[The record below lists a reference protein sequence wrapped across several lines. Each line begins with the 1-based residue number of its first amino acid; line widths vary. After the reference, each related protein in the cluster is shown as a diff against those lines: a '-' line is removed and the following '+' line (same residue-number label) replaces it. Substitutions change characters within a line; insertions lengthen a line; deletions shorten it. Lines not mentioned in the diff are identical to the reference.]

1 MFSSAPKLTHME
13 IAMGELGQQEIFG
26 AEDNE
31 RIVGYFTAVSYRATD
46 DETPWCAA
54 FANWVLMEAGIARTE
69 SAAALSFAKWGVK
82 TTKPKYGDIVVFDHG
97 NGRGHV
103 GFFMG
108 SDGKNVSVLGGNQ
121 NNQVNITKFALGRV
135 AHFRTCKTAWAS
147 KTVWAAGTVA
157 AVTVGQAVTEVVNQV
172 ATPAVL
178 QNGDALS
185 QVVELGNIL
194 LPFLPPQWQAPA
206 TAIVTV
212 ASTILIYLERV
223 KKIKNYQK

>member
-1 MFSSAPKLTHME
+1 MFSSQPKLTHME
-13 IAMGELGQQEIFG
+13 VAMGELGQQEIFG
-26 AEDNE
+26 TEDNE
-31 RIVGYFTAVSYRATD
+31 RIVSYFTAVAYRATD

-54 FANWVLMEAGIARTE
+54 FANWVLMTAGIARTE
-69 SAAALSFAKWGVK
+69 SAAALSFAKWGMK

-97 NGRGHV
+97 KGRGHV

-108 SDGKNVSVLGGNQ
+108 FKGTKTGVLGGNQ
-121 NNQVNITKFALGRV
+121 GDEVNVTWFETSKV

-157 AVTVGQAVTEVVNQV
+157 AVAAGQAATEVVNQV
-172 ATPAVL
+172 AAPASSGVDL
-178 QNGDALS
+178 Q
-185 QVVELGNIL
+185 QVVEFGNIL
-194 LPFLPPQWQAPA
+194 LPFLPPEWQAPA

>member
-1 MFSSAPKLTHME
+1 MFSSQPKLTHME

-54 FANWVLMEAGIARTE
+54 FANWVLMTAGIARTE
-69 SAAALSFAKWGVK
+69 SAAALSFAKWGMK

-97 NGRGHV
+97 KGRGHV

-108 SDGKNVSVLGGNQ
+108 FKGTKTGVLGGNQ
-121 NNQVNITKFALGRV
+121 GDEVNVTWFETSKV

-147 KTVWAAGTVA
+147 KTVWAAG
-157 AVTVGQAVTEVVNQV
+157 AVTAMTVGQAATEVVNQV
-172 ATPAVL
+172 AAPAVL
-178 QNGDALS
+178 QNGEALS
-185 QVVELGNIL
+185 QVVELGNFM

>member
-1 MFSSAPKLTHME
+1 MFTSQPKLTHME
-13 IAMGELGQQEIFG
+13 VAMGELGQQEIAG
-26 AEDNE
+26 SADNE
-31 RIVGYFTAVSYRATD
+31 RIVDYFDSVTYRATD

-54 FANWVLMEAGIARTE
+54 FANWVLMQAGIARTE

-97 NGRGHV
+97 HGRGHV

-121 NNQVNITKFALGRV
+121 NNQVNITKFPLSRV
-135 AHFRTCKTAWAS
+135 AHFRTCKTALAS

-157 AVTVGQAVTEVVNQV
+157 AVTVGQAATEVVNQV
-172 ATPAVL
+172 AAPTSSGVDL
-178 QNGDALS
+178 Q
-185 QVVELGNIL
+185 QVVEFGNIL
-194 LPFLPPQWQAPA
+194 LPFLPPHWQAPA

-212 ASTILIYLERV
+212 ASTLLIYLERV

>member
-1 MFSSAPKLTHME
+1 MLSSQPKLTHME
-13 IAMGELGQQEIFG
+13 VAMGELGQQEIVG
-26 AEDNE
+26 IEDNV
-31 RIVGYFTAVSYRATD
+31 RIVDYFDSVAYRATD

-54 FANWVLMEAGIARTE
+54 FANWVLMQAGIARTE

-97 NGRGHV
+97 HGRGHV

-108 SDGKNVSVLGGNQ
+108 TDGKNVSVLGGNQ
-121 NNQVNITKFALGRV
+121 NNQVNITKFAASRV
-135 AHFRTCKTAWAS
+135 AHYRTCKTTWSS

-157 AVTVGQAVTEVVNQV
+157 AVTVGQAATEVVNQV
-172 ATPAVL
+172 AAPASSGVDL
-178 QNGDALS
+178 Q
-185 QVVELGNIL
+185 QVVEFGNIL
-194 LPFLPPQWQAPA
+194 LPFLPPEWQAPA
-206 TAIVTV
+206 TALVTV

>member
-1 MFSSAPKLTHME
+1 MFTPQPKLTHME
-13 IAMGELGQQEIFG
+13 VAMGELGQQEVAG
-26 AEDNE
+26 SDDNS
-31 RIVGYFTAVSYRATD
+31 RIVDYFDSVTYRATD

-54 FANWVLMEAGIARTE
+54 FVNWVLMEAGIARTE

-97 NGRGHV
+97 HGRGHV

-108 SDGKNVSVLGGNQ
+108 TDGKNVSVLGGNQ
-121 NNQVNITKFALGRV
+121 NDEVNITKFAASKV
-135 AHFRTCKTAWAS
+135 AHYRTCKTAWAS

-157 AVTVGQAVTEVVNQV
+157 AVTVGQAVTQATNEVAAPVSSGV
-172 ATPAVL
+172 DL
-178 QNGDALS
+178 Q
-185 QVVELGNIL
+185 QFVEFGNFL

>member
-1 MFSSAPKLTHME
+1 MFTSQPKLTHME
-13 IAMGELGQQEIFG
+13 VAMGELGQQEITG
-26 AEDNE
+26 SEDNE
-31 RIVGYFTAVSYRATD
+31 RIVDYFDSVTYRATD

-54 FANWVLMEAGIARTE
+54 FVNWVLMEAGIARTE

-97 NGRGHV
+97 HGRGHV

-108 SDGKNVSVLGGNQ
+108 TDGKNVSVLGGNQ
-121 NNQVNITKFALGRV
+121 NNQVNITKFAASRV
-135 AHFRTCKTAWAS
+135 AHYRTCKTAWAS
-147 KTVWAAGTVA
+147 KTVWAASTVA
-157 AVTVGQAVTEVVNQV
+157 AVTVGQATTEVVNQV
-172 ATPAVL
+172 TAPASSGVDL
-178 QNGDALS
+178 Q
-185 QVVELGNIL
+185 QVVEFGNIL
-194 LPFLPPQWQAPA
+194 LPFLPPEWQAPA

>member
-1 MFSSAPKLTHME
+1 MLSSQPKLTHME
-13 IAMGELGQQEIFG
+13 VAMGELGQQEIAG
-26 AEDNE
+26 SEDNE
-31 RIVGYFTAVSYRATD
+31 RIVDYFDSVSYRATD

-54 FANWVLMEAGIARTE
+54 FANWVLMQAGIARTE

-97 NGRGHV
+97 HGRGHV

-108 SDGKNVSVLGGNQ
+108 TDGKNVSVLGGNQ
-121 NNQVNITKFALGRV
+121 NNQVNITKFAASRV
-135 AHFRTCKTAWAS
+135 AHYRTCKTAWAS

-157 AVTVGQAVTEVVNQV
+157 AVTVGQAATEVVNQV
-172 ATPAVL
+172 AVPASSGVDL
-178 QNGDALS
+178 Q
-185 QVVELGNIL
+185 QVVEFGNIL
-194 LPFLPPQWQAPA
+194 LPFLPPEWQAPA

>member
-1 MFSSAPKLTHME
+1 MFTSQPKLTHME
-13 IAMGELGQQEIFG
+13 VAMGELGQQEIFG
-26 AEDNE
+26 TEDNE
-31 RIVGYFTAVSYRATD
+31 RIVDYFDSVTYRATD

-54 FANWVLMEAGIARTE
+54 FVNWVLMEAGIARTE

-97 NGRGHV
+97 HGRGHV

-108 SDGKNVSVLGGNQ
+108 TDGKNVSVLGGNQ
-121 NNQVNITKFALGRV
+121 NNQVNITKFAASRV
-135 AHFRTCKTAWAS
+135 AHYRTCKTAWAS

-157 AVTVGQAVTEVVNQV
+157 AVAVGQAATEVVNQV
-172 ATPAVL
+172 AAPASSGVDL
-178 QNGDALS
+178 Q
-185 QVVELGNIL
+185 QVVEFGNIL
-194 LPFLPPQWQAPA
+194 LPFLPPEWQAPA

-223 KKIKNYQK
+223 KKIKNFQK

>member
-13 IAMGELGQQEIFG
+13 IAMGELGQAEIVG
-26 AEDNE
+26 GDDND
-31 RIVGYFTAVSYRATD
+31 RIVDYFDSVSYRATD

-69 SAAALSFAKWGVK
+69 SAAALSFAKWGVATK
-82 TTKPKYGDIVVFDHG
+82 TPKYGDIVVFDHG
-97 NGRGHV
+97 HGRGHV

-108 SDGKNVSVLGGNQ
+108 TDGKNVSVLGGNQ
-121 NNQVNITKFALGRV
+121 NNQVNITKFAASRV
-135 AHFRTCKTAWAS
+135 AHYRTCKTARAS

-157 AVTVGQAVTEVVNQV
+157 AVTVGQVATELVNQV
-172 ATPAVL
+172 APPAA
-178 QNGDALS
+178 QSGEALS
-185 QVVELGNIL
+185 QVVEFGNFL
-194 LPFLPPQWQAPA
+194 LPFLPPEWQAPA

-212 ASTILIYLERV
+212 ASTLLIYLERV

>member
-13 IAMGELGQQEIFG
+13 IAMGELGQTEIAG
-26 AEDNE
+26 SKDND
-31 RIVGYFTAVSYRATD
+31 RIVDYFDSVTYRATD

-97 NGRGHV
+97 HGRGHV

-108 SDGKNVSVLGGNQ
+108 SDGNNVSVLGGNQ

-157 AVTVGQAVTEVVNQV
+157 AVTVGQVATELVNQV
-172 ATPAVL
+172 ASPVV
-178 QNGDALS
+178 QSGEALG
-185 QVVELGNIL
+185 QVVEFGNFL

-206 TAIVTV
+206 TAIITV
-212 ASTILIYLERV
+212 VSTLLIYLERV

>member
-13 IAMGELGQQEIFG
+13 IAMGEPGQTEIAG
-26 AEDNE
+26 REDNE
-31 RIVGYFTAVSYRATD
+31 RIVDYFDSVSYRATD

-69 SAAALSFAKWGVK
+69 SAAALSFAKWGMK

-97 NGRGHV
+97 KGRGHV

-108 SDGKNVSVLGGNQ
+108 FKGTKTGVLGGNQ
-121 NNQVNITKFALGRV
+121 GDEVNVTWFETSKV

-157 AVTVGQAVTEVVNQV
+157 AVTVGQVATELVNQV
-172 ATPAVL
+172 APPAA
-178 QNGDALS
+178 QNGEALS
-185 QVVELGNIL
+185 QVVEFGNIL
-194 LPFLPPQWQAPA
+194 LPFLPPHWQAPA

-212 ASTILIYLERV
+212 ASTLLIYLERV

>member
-1 MFSSAPKLTHME
+1 MFSSQPKLTHME

-54 FANWVLMEAGIARTE
+54 FANWVLMTAGIARTE
-69 SAAALSFAKWGVK
+69 SAAALSFAKWGMK

-97 NGRGHV
+97 HGRGHV

-108 SDGKNVSVLGGNQ
+108 TDGKNVSVLGGNQ
-121 NNQVNITKFALGRV
+121 NNQVNITKFAASRV
-135 AHFRTCKTAWAS
+135 AHYRTCKTTWAS

-157 AVTVGQAVTEVVNQV
+157 AVTVGQVATELVNQV
-172 ATPAVL
+172 AAPAA
-178 QNGDALS
+178 QNGEALG
-185 QVVELGNIL
+185 QVVEFGNFL
-194 LPFLPPQWQAPA
+194 LPFLPPHWQAPA

>member
-1 MFSSAPKLTHME
+1 MFTSQPKLTHME
-13 IAMGELGQQEIFG
+13 VAMGELGQQEIFG
-26 AEDNE
+26 TEDNE
-31 RIVGYFTAVSYRATD
+31 RIVDYFDSVTYRATD

-54 FANWVLMEAGIARTE
+54 FVNWVLMEAGIARTE

-97 NGRGHV
+97 HGRGHV

-108 SDGKNVSVLGGNQ
+108 TDGKNVSVLGGNQ
-121 NNQVNITKFALGRV
+121 NNQVNITKFAASRV
-135 AHFRTCKTAWAS
+135 AHYRTCKTAWAS

-157 AVTVGQAVTEVVNQV
+157 AVAVGQAATEVVNQV
-172 ATPAVL
+172 AAPASSGVDL
-178 QNGDALS
+178 Q
-185 QVVELGNIL
+185 QVVEFGNIL
-194 LPFLPPQWQAPA
+194 LPFLPPEWQAPA